1 MASPSPDPAALMREA
16 HALKAAGRLGE
27 ALSLYRQALSLNP
40 ASAVADHNLA
50 GALGDA
56 GRWREAEPHL
66 RSAFRK
72 GLDAAETWL
81 VLARCEEALGRQDA
95 AEQAFEAA
103 IARRRDL
110 YDAHRELAQLR
121 WMRDG
126 DPDRALDGLERA
138 RYAAP
143 EDVRL
148 SVIRSE
154 ILSTAG
160 RLQESAD
167 LLAGLCARAPGDGGL
182 ALLASQ
188 AAGAAGDA
196 SAALAY
202 AERAAMRLPPHP
214 PVLITLAEACLM
226 TGDARRAAA
235 VAARLRETAP
245 ANQHAIALEATAM
258 RLLGDPAYGELY
270 DYPSLVKAFDI
281 DAPAGWPDR
290 AAYLQ
295 DLTDALDAIHAYE
308 AEPFHQSLRRGSQ
321 AAHLLQA
328 EHPAIR
334 ALPAALD
341 GAVRRYIEG
350 LGDGPDPLRGRRTE
364 AYFIEGMWSV
374 RLRPGGFH
382 IDHVHPMG
390 WISSALHIRTVDR
403 PGKEGWLRFGRP
415 GVVTTP
421 RLEAEYDVQPV
432 AGRLVLFPAY
442 MWHGTHPF
450 EGEARRLTVAFDVLP
465 GRRP

>member
-1 MASPSPDPAALMREA
+1 MASPSPDAAILMREA
-16 HALKAAGRLGE
+16 HVLKAAGRLKE
-27 ALSLYRQALSLNP
+27 ALGLYRQAVSVNP
-40 ASAVADHNLA
+40 ASAVAEHNLA

-66 RSAFRK
+66 RSAFLK

-81 VLARCEEALGRQDA
+81 VLARCEEALGRHDA

-126 DPDRALDGLERA
+126 DPDRALAGLERA
-138 RYAAP
+138 RHSAP

-160 RLQESAD
+160 RLQESAEG
-167 LLAGLCARAPGDGGL
+167 LARLCAKVPGDGGL

-188 AAGAAGDA
+188 AAGAAGDPA
-196 SAALAY
+196 GALAF
-202 AERAAMRLPPHP
+202 AEQANARLPPYP

-226 TGDARRAAA
+226 TGDARRAAR

-245 ANQHAIALEATAM
+245 TNQHAIALEATALRM
-258 RLLGDPAYGELY
+258 LGDRTYDELY

-281 DAPAGWPDR
+281 DAPSGWPDR

-295 DLTDALDAIHAYE
+295 DLTRALEAIHAYE

-328 EHPAIR
+328 DDPAIR

-341 GAVRRYIEG
+341 GAVRAYIEG
-350 LGDGPDPLRGRRTE
+350 LGEGSDPLRRRRT
-364 AYFIEGMWSV
+364 ASYVIEGMWSV

-415 GVVTTP
+415 GVVTSP

-450 EGEARRLTVAFDVLP
+450 EGDARRLTVAFDVLP
-465 GRRP
+465 GR